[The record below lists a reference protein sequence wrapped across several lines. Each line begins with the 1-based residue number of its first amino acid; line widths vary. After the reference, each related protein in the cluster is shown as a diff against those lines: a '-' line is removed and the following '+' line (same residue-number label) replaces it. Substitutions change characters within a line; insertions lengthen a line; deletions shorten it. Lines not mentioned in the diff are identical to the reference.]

1 MGNIVWGSIEFE
13 DLQSELSG
21 YEDLYSWLS
30 PFAAFEH
37 WASNLIMLHFSYCT
51 YKKGR
56 GGGNG
61 ILVRA
66 VSIKL
71 ANYVKT

>member
-13 DLQSELSG
+13 DLQSELSS

-37 WASNLIMLHFSYCT
+37 WASDLIMLHFSYCT

-56 GGGNG
+56 GG

>member
-13 DLQSELSG
+13 GLQSELSG
-21 YEDLYSWLS
+21 YEDWYSWLS

-37 WASNLIMLHFSYCT
+37 WASDLIMLHFSYCT

-56 GGGNG
+56 GRGNG
-61 ILVRA
+61 NLVSS
-66 VSIKL
+66 VSVKL
-71 ANYVKT
+71 ANCVKT